1 MSKSITLVLLLLLI
15 STSLSGQRYFTR
27 EGNIKFFSEAPM
39 ENIEAV
45 NNKVLCVIDLDKG
58 QVAVNLLIKSFEFEK
73 KLMQEHFNENYL
85 ESDKYPKATYTGRF
99 EVPEELSAMS
109 EGDYL
114 LPVVGEISI
123 HGIKQKL
130 DAPVNI
136 KVENGQLISEFEFVV
151 KLADHDI
158 EIPTLVA
165 DKISKEILVTAM
177 FNLEPYK
184 K

>member
-1 MSKSITLVLLLLLI
+1 
-15 STSLSGQRYFTR
+15 
-27 EGNIKFFSEAPM
+27 
-39 ENIEAV
+39 
-45 NNKVLCVIDLDKG
+45 
-58 QVAVNLLIKSFEFEK
+58 
-73 KLMQEHFNENYL
+73 MQEHFNENYL

-99 EVPEELSAMS
+99 EVPDGLSAMN

-158 EIPTLVA
+158 EIPSLVA

>member
-99 EVPEELSAMS
+99 EVPEGLSAMS

-158 EIPTLVA
+158 EIPSLVA